1 MKKVFLGMITVLLA
15 LLVTASA
22 VTPAFAQSES
32 APQRITEDVTR
43 PSVKALGIH
52 APKITLVGQEITV
65 TAFERG
71 TQKTVSGA
79 GVWAIPW
86 DRSQTL
92 QDEINTLQS
101 NEAFDT
107 ETYDYEVLCG
117 RYGEFLGKT
126 AGHGELNHT
135 FNQSGQY
142 LLVAV
147 KNQYYP
153 GFAKLTVREI
163 PKALGSR
170 APKVAQV
177 DTFVTMTVFER
188 GTQEPV
194 AGAGIWA
201 FSRENAVSIK
211 TQIDVSRETMQ
222 DSAQD
227 HDFETLLNNFGPFL
241 GRTNDDGQL
250 THKFEEAGDHILVTW
265 KRGYYPGFTS
275 ILIKPEVKSLMLRAS
290 QVAFV
295 GKPVTMTVYE
305 RINWPVFEAAPNPI
319 EDAHIWA
326 VPRNEVEAL
335 RERIAGV
342 DSDDIS
348 AIDYESVLDKYLH
361 LGMTD
366 GNGQLTYTFR
376 EAANYVLVTWKSGYR
391 PGFAP
396 LTVRTLP
403 QMLVIKAPPMA
414 RVDQDIDITIYE
426 RFTQQPIVGADVWAV
441 SWDQTETLSE
451 LSADIRATGEVGLT
465 QADAESI
472 MNSLGAI
479 WLGKSGNNG
488 QLTCS
493 FDHAGRYILVAF
505 ENGYWPG
512 FGWITIKDIQP
523 VEPMGNGKLRPQIRP
538 QVLQD

>member
-1 MKKVFLGMITVLLA
+1 MKKAFLGMITMLLA
-15 LLVTASA
+15 LLVTTSA
-22 VTPAFAQSES
+22 VTPAFAQSEL
-32 APQRITEDVTR
+32 APQRTTEDVTR
-43 PSVKALGIH
+43 PPVKALGIH
-52 APKITLVGQEITV
+52 APRITLVCQEITITV
-65 TAFERG
+65 FERG
-71 TQKTVSGA
+71 TQETVSGA

-107 ETYDYEVLCG
+107 ETYDYEALCG

-126 AGHGELNHT
+126 GGHGELDHT
-135 FNQSGQY
+135 FDQAGQY
-142 LLVAV
+142 LLVAI
-147 KNQYYP
+147 KNHYYP
-153 GFAKLTVREI
+153 GFAKLTVRQM
-163 PKALGSR
+163 PKALGIR
-170 APKVAQV
+170 APRIAPV
-177 DTFVTMTVFER
+177 DTDVTMTVFER
-188 GTQEPV
+188 RTQEPV

-211 TQIDVSRETMQ
+211 TQIDASRETMQ

-227 HDFETLLNNFGPFL
+227 HDFETVLNNFGPFL
-241 GRTNDDGQL
+241 GRTNNDGQL
-250 THKFEEAGDHILVTW
+250 THKFEEAGAYI
-265 KRGYYPGFTS
+265 
-275 ILIKPEVKSLMLRAS
+275 
-290 QVAFV
+290 
-295 GKPVTMTVYE
+295 
-305 RINWPVFEAAPNPI
+305 
-319 EDAHIWA
+319 
-326 VPRNEVEAL
+326 
-335 RERIAGV
+335 
-342 DSDDIS
+342 
-348 AIDYESVLDKYLH
+348 
-361 LGMTD
+361 
-366 GNGQLTYTFR
+366 
-376 EAANYVLVTWKSGYR
+376 LVTWKSGYR

-403 QMLVIKAPPMA
+403 QMLVTKAPHMA

-451 LSADIRATGEVGLT
+451 LSADIRATGEAGLT

-523 VEPMGNGKLRPQIRP
+523 VEPMGNGNLQPQIRP